1 MAVEKMSLAKALNES
16 LRKALDTDPKVLI
29 MGEDVGKLGGVF
41 RITDGL
47 QKDFGEGR
55 VIDTPLAES
64 GIVGTAIG
72 LALRG
77 YRPIV
82 EIQFDGFVF
91 PAYDQIVTQLAKMH
105 ARALGKVKM
114 PVVIRIPYGGG
125 IGAVEHHSESPEAL
139 FAHVAGLKVVSPS
152 NASDAYWM
160 MQQAVQS
167 DDPIIFFEPKRR
179 YWDKGELDTES
190 IPGPLH
196 KAAVAREG
204 SDLTLV
210 AYGPMVKVC
219 LEAAAA
225 AQEEGKSVEVLDL
238 RSMSPIDFDAVQ
250 ASVEKTGLLVVVHE
264 APVFYGSG
272 AEIAARITERCFYHL
287 EAPVLRV
294 GGYHAPTRRPGWRTS
309 TCRVSTGCS
318 MPSTARWRTE
328 ERVVTTMTETSA
340 RFREFKMPD
349 VGEGLTEAEILKWFV
364 QPGDTVTD
372 GQVVCEVETAKAAV
386 ELPIPFDGVVHEL
399 RFPEGTTVDVGEVII
414 AVDVAPGSGDAPAE
428 PEPVQEAVAE
438 PAAEEAPKGRQPV
451 LVGYGV
457 AESSTKRRARK
468 GAEIPGPAA
477 AAAQAEI
484 NGHRAKVAES
494 RPLAKP
500 PVRKLAK
507 DLGIDLATV
516 TPTGEGGVITR
527 EDVHAAAAPA
537 PAEAPV
543 RAEEAVAAPAPVEAV
558 APVGRETRIPVKGV
572 RKAIAQAMVGSAFTA
587 PHVTEFVTVDV
598 TRTMKLVA
606 ELKEDKDMAGVR
618 VNPLLVIAKAL
629 LVAIKRNPAV
639 NAAWD
644 EANQEIVQKHYVN
657 LGIAAATPRG
667 LIVPNIKDA
676 HDKTLPE
683 LGAALAD
690 LVSTAREG
698 KTSPAAMA
706 GGTVTITNVG
716 VFGVDTGTP
725 ILNPGESAILAVG
738 AIKLQPWVHKGK
750 VKPRQVTTLA
760 LSFDHRLVDGELGSK
775 VLADVAAIL
784 EQPKRLITWG

>member
-1 MAVEKMSLAKALNES
+1 M
-16 LRKALDTDPKVLI
+16 
-29 MGEDVGKLGGVF
+29 
-41 RITDGL
+41 
-47 QKDFGEGR
+47 
-55 VIDTPLAES
+55 
-64 GIVGTAIG
+64 
-72 LALRG
+72 
-77 YRPIV
+77 
-82 EIQFDGFVF
+82 
-91 PAYDQIVTQLAKMH
+91 
-105 ARALGKVKM
+105 
-114 PVVIRIPYGGG
+114 
-125 IGAVEHHSESPEAL
+125 
-139 FAHVAGLKVVSPS
+139 
-152 NASDAYWM
+152 
-160 MQQAVQS
+160 
-167 DDPIIFFEPKRR
+167 
-179 YWDKGELDTES
+179 
-190 IPGPLH
+190 
-196 KAAVAREG
+196 
-204 SDLTLV
+204 
-210 AYGPMVKVC
+210 
-219 LEAAAA
+219 
-225 AQEEGKSVEVLDL
+225 
-238 RSMSPIDFDAVQ
+238 
-250 ASVEKTGLLVVVHE
+250 
-264 APVFYGSG
+264 
-272 AEIAARITERCFYHL
+272 
-287 EAPVLRV
+287 
-294 GGYHAPTRRPGWRTS
+294 
-309 TCRVSTGCS
+309 
-318 MPSTARWRTE
+318 
-328 ERVVTTMTETSA
+328 TTMTDTSA

-349 VGEGLTEAEILKWFV
+349 VGEGLTEAEILKWYV

-386 ELPIPFDGVVHEL
+386 ELPVPFDGVVHEL

-414 AVDVAPGSGDAPAE
+414 AVDVAPGSGDAPAQA
-428 PEPVQEAVAE
+428 EPVQEAVPE
-438 PAAEEAPKGRQPV
+438 PEAEEAPKGRQPV

-468 GAEIPGPAA
+468 GVAVPGPAA
-477 AAAQAEI
+477 AAVQAEL
-484 NGHRAKVAES
+484 NGRAAAEPVPAPVPEG

-537 PAEAPV
+537 QPAAPV
-543 RAEEAVAAPAPVEAV
+543 QPAPAVEPAPAAPEETAV
-558 APVGRETRIPVKGV
+558 FVQGARETRVPVKGV

-606 ELKEDKDMAGVR
+606 ELKEDKEMAGVR
-618 VNPLLVIAKAL
+618 VNPLLIIAKAL
-629 LVAIKRNPAV
+629 LVAIKRNPDV
-639 NAAWD
+639 NASWD
-644 EANQEIVQKHYVN
+644 EAAQEIVQKHYVN

-676 HDKTLPE
+676 HEKTLPQLAE
-683 LGAALAD
+683 ALGE

-698 KTSPAAMA
+698 RTSPAAMA

-784 EQPKRLITWG
+784 EQPKRLITWA